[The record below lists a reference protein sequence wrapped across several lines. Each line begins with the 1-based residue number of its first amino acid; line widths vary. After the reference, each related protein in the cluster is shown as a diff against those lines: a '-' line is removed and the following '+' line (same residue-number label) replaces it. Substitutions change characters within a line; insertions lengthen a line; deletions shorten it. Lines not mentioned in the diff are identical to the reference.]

1 MDTCDVVIVGGGPA
15 GSSCAW
21 ALRNSGLDV
30 LIVDR
35 AAFPRN
41 KLCAGWI
48 TPLILDELEF
58 TRDDYPSH
66 LVIQPITGFRLSAIG
81 GPQTEIRGDQI
92 VSYGIRRC
100 EFDDFLLRRSEARLR
115 EATALTSVERTDSG
129 WLINGE
135 IRARMLVGAGGHFCP
150 VGRYLGNKGS
160 PAPVLAQEIE
170 FQMDALQAS
179 QSKVDGELPELFF
192 CRDMNGYGWV
202 FRKGDYLNVGL
213 GRTDSHEISRHV
225 RDFIGY
231 LHETRGVETPESG
244 IAGHAYG
251 LWEHT
256 DRKILDDGVLLVGDA
271 AGLAYP
277 ESGEGIR
284 PAIESGLIAAH
295 AILSAGG
302 NYSTKNLSLY
312 RELLNARL
320 QRERSRMDSLVQE
333 LPHVLKAFAGRQL
346 LRSRSFCQNVVVNRW
361 FLRVAER
368 NLDLGPQPVTYSDSI
383 TR

>member
-1 MDTCDVVIVGGGPA
+1 MDTCDVVIIGGGPA

-30 LIVDR
+30 LVVDR

-58 TRDDYPSH
+58 TRDDYPVG
-66 LVIQPITGFRLSAIG
+66 LVMQPITGFRLSAIG
-81 GPQTEIRGDQI
+81 GPQVEIRGEQI

-100 EFDDFLLRRSEARLR
+100 EFDEFLLRRSGARLR
-115 EATALTSVERTDSG
+115 EGVALTSVERSDGT

-160 PAPVLAQEIE
+160 PAPVVAQEIE
-170 FQMDALQAS
+170 FEMPGAQAAR
-179 QSKVDGELPELFF
+179 SKIDGELPELFF
-192 CRDMNGYGWV
+192 CRDMKGYGWV

-225 RDFIGY
+225 KDFVSY
-231 LHETRGVETPESG
+231 LHETRAVETPESG

-251 LWEHT
+251 LWGRT

-295 AILSAGG
+295 VILSAEG
-302 NYSTKNLSLY
+302 NYSAKNLSLY

-320 QRERSRMDSLVQE
+320 QLERNRMDSLIQE
-333 LPHVLKAFAGRQL
+333 LPQVLKAFAGRQL
-346 LRSRSFCQNVVVNRW
+346 LRNRSFCQNVVVNQW
-361 FLRVAER
+361 FLRIAEQR
-368 NLDLGPQPVTYSDSI
+368 LDLAPRIVQHEI
-383 TR
+383 AIR

>member
-41 KLCAGWI
+41 KLCGGWI
-48 TPLILDELEF
+48 TPLVLDELEI
-58 TRDDYPSH
+58 TPDDYAPGRT
-66 LVIQPITGFRLSAIG
+66 LQPISGFRLSAIG
-81 GPQTEIRGDQI
+81 GPQVEVRSDRV

-100 EFDDFLLRRSEARLR
+100 EFDEFLLRRSGARFR
-115 EATALTSVERTDSG
+115 EGLALTSIERANDS

-170 FQMDALQAS
+170 FEMDAPQAAR
-179 QSKVDGELPELFF
+179 SKVAGEIPELFF
-192 CRDMNGYGWV
+192 CRDMLGYGWV
-202 FRKGDYLNVGL
+202 FRKDNYLNVGL

-225 RDFIGY
+225 KDFVSY
-231 LHETRGVETPESG
+231 LAQTRAVETPDSG

-251 LWEHT
+251 LFGCSQ
-256 DRKILDDGVLLVGDA
+256 RKILDDGVLLIGDA

-295 AILSAGG
+295 AILSAQGD
-302 NYSTKNLSLY
+302 YSAKQLSLY
-312 RELLNARL
+312 RELLDSRL
-320 QRERSRMDSLVQE
+320 HRERTRIETLSQL
-333 LPHVLKAFAGRQL
+333 LPHTLKEFAGRQL
-346 LRSRSFCQNVVVNRW
+346 LRNQSFCRNVVMDQW
-361 FLRVAER
+361 FLRVAEQR
-368 NLDLGPQPVTYSDSI
+368 LSLGPQLV
-383 TR
+383 RHELAAR

>member
-1 MDTCDVVIVGGGPA
+1 MDACDVAIVGGGPG

-21 ALRNSGLDV
+21 ALRDSDLDV
-30 LIVDR
+30 LILDR

-58 TRDDYPSH
+58 TPEDYPADRTM
-66 LVIQPITGFRLSAIG
+66 QPISGFRLSAIG
-81 GPQTEIRGDQI
+81 GPQVEVRDNRV

-100 EFDDFLLRRSEARLR
+100 EFDEFLLRRSGARIR
-115 EATALTSVERTDSG
+115 EGVALNSVARSDGG
-129 WLINGE
+129 WILNGE

-170 FQMDALQAS
+170 FEMNPEQAAR
-179 QSKVDGELPELFF
+179 SKVSGDAPELFF
-192 CRDMNGYGWV
+192 CRDMLGYGWV
-202 FRKGDYLNVGL
+202 FRKDNYLNVGL

-225 RDFIGY
+225 KDFVGY
-231 LHETRGVETPESG
+231 LATSRAVETPATG

-251 LWEHT
+251 LFGRFE
-256 DRKILDDGVLLVGDA
+256 RKILDDGVLLVGDA

-284 PAIESGLIAAH
+284 PAIESGLMAARV
-295 AILSAGG
+295 ILAANGRYSA
-302 NYSTKNLSLY
+302 KNLSSY
-312 RELLNARL
+312 QELLNSRL
-320 QRERSRMDSLVQE
+320 KNEQGRLDTLAKH
-333 LPHVLKAFAGRQL
+333 LPHVIKEFAGRQL
-346 LRSRSFCQNVVVNRW
+346 LRSRSFCRNVVMDRW
-361 FLRVAER
+361 FLRVAEQR
-368 NLDLGPQPVTYSDSI
+368 LALGPQPVRSKVTAL
-383 TR
+383 

>member
-15 GSSCAW
+15 GSSCSW
-21 ALRNSGLDV
+21 SLRNSGLDV
-30 LIVDR
+30 LVVDR
-35 AAFPRN
+35 AAFPRS

-58 TRDDYPSH
+58 TVEDYPPG
-66 LVIQPITGFRLSAIG
+66 LTIQPITGFRLSAIG
-81 GPQTEIRGDQI
+81 GPQIEIRSDKV

-100 EFDDFLLRRSEARLR
+100 EFDEFLLRRSGARIR
-115 EATALTSVERTDSG
+115 EGLALTSIERSNGG
-129 WLINGE
+129 WVINGD

-170 FQMDALQAS
+170 FEMDGTQAS
-179 QSKVDGELPELFF
+179 QSKVDGEVPELFF
-192 CRDMNGYGWV
+192 CRDMKGYGWV

-225 RDFIGY
+225 KEFVGF
-231 LHETRGVETPESG
+231 LQETRGVVTPSNG

-251 LWEHT
+251 LFGRTE
-256 DRKILDDGVLLVGDA
+256 RKILDHGILLVGDA

-295 AILSAGG
+295 AILAADGTY
-302 NYSTKNLSLY
+302 NQENLSLY
-312 RELLNARL
+312 SELLNSRL
-320 QRERSRMDSLVQE
+320 QRERSRMDTLTQ
-333 LPHVLKAFAGRQL
+333 LMPHILKEFAGRQL
-346 LRSRSFCQNVVVNRW
+346 LRNRSFCQNVVVNQW
-361 FLRVAER
+361 FLRIAEHR
-368 NLDLGPQPVTYSDSI
+368 LDLGPQAV
-383 TR
+383 RHQLAAN